1 EMGTRQMGVNVWSSL
16 LTDPRTP
23 ESLLQDLHAMEQ
35 QRVALNMQ
43 ISLVHSIGRQA
54 AECAE
59 KMAQADAVYAE
70 RLQQINQSRVANV
83 SQE

>member
-1 EMGTRQMGVNVWSSL
+1 
-16 LTDPRTP
+16 
-23 ESLLQDLHAMEQ
+23 HAMEQ